1 MIRQLLFLLFSL
13 LHYANKGF
21 RGIYS
26 RLYNYCY
33 RRKFKSH
40 FGYIIA
46 PAVIE
51 GTKYISIGKNSVI
64 AKGALITAI
73 DSRHEETFTPEITIG
88 ENCTLGE
95 HIHITACNKVSI
107 GNGVLTG
114 RYVFISDNS
123 HGSTDKEMLKK
134 IPPSNRP
141 MTIKGPVYIGNNVWI
156 GERVCILSGVN
167 IGDGA
172 VIAANSVVT
181 KDVQPYSVVGGVPA
195 KFIK

>member
-1 MIRQLLFLLFSL
+1 MIRQLLYILYIFF
-13 LHYANKGF
+13 HYVNRGF
-21 RGIYS
+21 RGICS
-26 RLYNYCY
+26 RLYNYCH
-33 RRKFKSH
+33 RERFKSH
-40 FGYIIA
+40 LGYIIT

-51 GTKYISIGKNSVI
+51 GSKYISIGKNSVI
-64 AKGALITAI
+64 AKGARITAI
-73 DSRHEETFTPEITIG
+73 ATRHEETFTPEITIG

-95 HIHITACNKVSI
+95 HIHITSCNRISI

-123 HGSTDKEMLKK
+123 HGSTDKEMLKN

-181 KDVQPYSVVGGVPA
+181 KDVPPYSVVGGVPA

>member
-1 MIRQLLFLLFSL
+1 MIRQLIYKIFTLFQFA
-13 LHYANKGF
+13 HRGF
-21 RGIYS
+21 RGICS
-26 RLYNYCY
+26 RFYNYSY

-40 FGYIIA
+40 LGYVIT
-46 PAVIE
+46 PVVIE
-51 GTKYISIGKNSVI
+51 GYKYISIGKNTVI
-64 AKGALITAI
+64 AKGAIITAI
-73 DSRHEETFTPEITIG
+73 DSRHEELFTPEITIG
-88 ENCTLGE
+88 EDCTLGE

-123 HGSTDKEMLKK
+123 HGSTDKEMLKN

-141 MTIKGPVYIGNNVWI
+141 MTIKGSVNIGNNVWI

-172 VIAANSVVT
+172 VVAANSVVT
-181 KDVQPYSVVGGVPA
+181 KDVPPYSVVGGVPS
-195 KFIK
+195 KIIK